1 GRGGVPPVLRGPLGG
16 GAAPTPPPTAREL
29 LARTKVGHV
38 LSGHRGRDTDL
49 GPLCAVVARLSGL
62 VARLPRIREI
72 ECNPVI
78 VAGDGT
84 ATIADSLV
92 ALAES

>member
-1 GRGGVPPVLRGPLGG
+1 M
-16 GAAPTPPPTAREL
+16 